1 MVMAMEGD
9 GDRGNKVIRIKE
21 SKKKKKTGKEDR
33 QEELVWPWE
42 FLTVLLQ
49 KMDSTT
55 LIFPTM
61 TAPPARSQ
69 EPPPP
74 CPAPTGSS
82 PQRGRWWTC
91 STWLMSLASTPLAPT
106 CPPPHLLLLMSR
118 DSSNTYRR
126 LMVGS
131 SSHRLS
137 SYIALQSK
145 NPTLHCNPE
154 ILHCIVIKKSYIV
167 FSFM

>member
-1 MVMAMEGD
+1 MVMVMEGD
-9 GDRGNKVIRIKE
+9 VDRGNKVIRIKE
-21 SKKKKKTGKEDR
+21 SKKKKKKTEKEDR
-33 QEELVWPWE
+33 QEELVWPGE

-61 TAPPARSQ
+61 MAPPARSP

-82 PQRGRWWTC
+82 LRRGRWWTC
-91 STWLMSLASTPLAPT
+91 STRLMSLASTPLAPT
-106 CPPPHLLLLMSR
+106 CPPPHLPLLMSR

-126 LMVGS
+126 LMVDS

-137 SYIALQSK
+137 SYIAWQSR
-145 NPTLHCNPE
+145 NPTLYFHLCT
-154 ILHCIVIKKSYIV
+154 YIV
-167 FSFM
+167 FLPCNH